1 MEKNKNSHYSIYHE
15 KNYSI
20 LAVAKM
26 FKSKIK
32 FIPFRR
38 GERFAS
44 VLTKMNL
51 NNKII
56 QRKGNIDLKKYISN
70 FINTNKKSLIMLVK

>member
-1 MEKNKNSHYSIYHE
+1 MEKKSKNSHYSIYHK

-56 QRKGNIDLKKYISN
+56 QKKNIDLKKYITN
-70 FINTNKKSLIMLVK
+70 FINTNKKA